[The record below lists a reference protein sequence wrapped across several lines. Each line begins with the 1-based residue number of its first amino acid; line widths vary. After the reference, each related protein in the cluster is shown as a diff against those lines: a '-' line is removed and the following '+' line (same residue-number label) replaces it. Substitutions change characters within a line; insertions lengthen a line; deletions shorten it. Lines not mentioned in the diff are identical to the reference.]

1 MDDQG
6 FLNGLRLL
14 GRRGYSF
21 DLQLYPHQMD
31 QAAALAA
38 KAPETRFILN
48 HAGMWADRGL
58 AGWETYKAGLRT
70 LAAQPNI
77 VTKISGIGM
86 LDPNWTVESMRPIVL
101 ETLSAF
107 GTARAMFA
115 SNFPVDKLYSDFR
128 KVWRAFDVISESLT
142 LDERAALFR
151 DNARRAYRMPD

>member
-1 MDDQG
+1 M
-6 FLNGLRLL
+6 
-14 GRRGYSF
+14 
-21 DLQLYPHQMD
+21 
-31 QAAALAA
+31 AA

-101 ETLSAF
+101 ETLSDL
-107 GTARAMFA
+107 ARIVQRVFFA
-115 SNFPVDKLYSDFR
+115 GGDQGGGQQGGVVLLQQGEQGGVLRHAQADRL
-128 KVWRAFDVISESLT
+128 A
-142 LDERAALFR
+142 
-151 DNARRAYRMPD
+151 